1 MTRAMAE
8 AYDRSADA
16 WRQGPARLYAR
27 LADALLDRSPVRLA
41 GATVLDAGAG
51 TGVAGDAAR
60 ARGAARVVAVDRA
73 PAMLTAPA
81 MLAPPAV
88 VADVTRLPFR
98 ADAFDLA
105 VAGFVLGHL
114 REPEQGVRELR
125 RVSAALLASAFA
137 EDWTHPAK
145 RVVEQVLA
153 GHGYRPPPW
162 YTAFKDGSER
172 RLGDP
177 VRLETVARAAGYAHV
192 GVERVEVAIGSLTPA
207 ALVAWRFGM
216 AHHAPFLA
224 SLTPAVREQARREAE
239 RRLRDAPPLVVPM
252 LVLSA
257 T

>member
-8 AYDRSADA
+8 AYDRSAGA
-16 WRQGPARLYAR
+16 WRRGPARLYAR
-27 LADALLDRSPVRLA
+27 LAGALLDRSPIRLA

-81 MLAPPAV
+81 V
-88 VADVTRLPFR
+88 VADLTRLPFR

-114 REPEQGVRELR
+114 REPERGVRELR

-137 EDWTHPAK
+137 EGWSHPAK
-145 RVVEQVLA
+145 GVVERVLA
-153 GHGYRPPPW
+153 GHGYQPPPW

-172 RLGDP
+172 RVGDP
-177 VRLETVARAAGYAHV
+177 ARLESVARAAGYVQV
-192 GVERVEVAIGSLTPA
+192 GVERVEVTVGSLTPA

-224 SLTPAVREQARREAE
+224 SLTPAVREAARLEAE
-239 RRLRDAPPLVVPM
+239 RRLRDAPPVIVPM
-252 LVLSA
+252 LVLGA

>member
-8 AYDRSADA
+8 AYDRSAGA
-16 WRQGPARLYAR
+16 WRRGPARLYAR
-27 LADALLDRSPVRLA
+27 LAGALLDRSPIRLA

-81 MLAPPAV
+81 V
-88 VADVTRLPFR
+88 VADLTRLPFR

-114 REPEQGVRELR
+114 REPERGVRELR

-137 EDWTHPAK
+137 EGWSHPAK
-145 RVVEQVLA
+145 GVVERVLA

-162 YTAFKDGSER
+162 YAAFKDGSER
-172 RLGDP
+172 RVGDP
-177 VRLETVARAAGYAHV
+177 ACLETVARAAGYAQV
-192 GVERVEVAIGSLTPA
+192 GVERVEVTIGSLTPA

-224 SLTPAVREQARREAE
+224 SLTPAVREAARLEAE
-239 RRLRDAPPLVVPM
+239 RRLRDAPPVIVPM
-252 LVLSA
+252 LVLGA

>member
-16 WRQGPARLYAR
+16 WRHGPAHLYAR
-27 LADALLDRSPVRLA
+27 LASALLDRSPIRLA

-51 TGVAGDAAR
+51 TGVVGDATR
-60 ARGAARVVAVDRA
+60 ARGAARVVAVDLA
-73 PAMLTAPA
+73 PAMLTA
-81 MLAPPAV
+81 PAV

-98 ADAFDLA
+98 SDAFDLA

-114 REPEQGVRELR
+114 SEPERGVRELR
-125 RVSAALLASAFA
+125 RVSEALLVSAFA
-137 EDWTHPAK
+137 EGWTHPAK
-145 RVVEQVLA
+145 RVVERVLA
-153 GHGYRPPPW
+153 GHGYHPPPW
-162 YTAFKDGSER
+162 YAAFKDGSER
-172 RLGDP
+172 RVGDP
-177 VRLETVARAAGYAHV
+177 VRLAAVARAAGYARV
-192 GVERVEVAIGSLTPA
+192 GVEWVDVAIGSLTPD

-224 SLTPAVREQARREAE
+224 TLTPAVREAVRLEAE
-239 RRLRDAPPLVVPM
+239 RQLRDAPPVIVPM